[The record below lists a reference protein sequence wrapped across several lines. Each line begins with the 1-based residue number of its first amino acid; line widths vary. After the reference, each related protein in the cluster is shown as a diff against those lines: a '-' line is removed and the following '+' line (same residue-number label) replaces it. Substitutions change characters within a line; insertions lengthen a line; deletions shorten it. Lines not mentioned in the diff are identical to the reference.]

1 MHDAYSIVVLC
12 VNDPHAGMKSIIEKA
27 SPSFKKGQT
36 YWKENSL
43 WSSFLFFR
51 SFKAEMKMFLKRN
64 NPFKVIAPSN
74 QKKNFHSRIW
84 PFILFFCLS
93 SLFNF
98 VLHEGFHEG
107 LWMKINVA
115 KNLNFQC
122 TYRIWKLGKSWQ
134 FPRDLEETF
143 LKCISSLASILWC
156 LLKVQI
162 VVLRGTY
169 VELLRSKYR
178 FSAYTCTL
186 LRREKV
192 AFSGLGISLG
202 PN

>member
-84 PFILFFCLS
+84 PFILFFLS
-93 SLFNF
+93 VFF
-98 VLHEGFHEG
+98 IQF
-107 LWMKINVA
+107 
-115 KNLNFQC
+115 C
-122 TYRIWKLGKSWQ
+122 TSW
-134 FPRDLEETF
+134 
-143 LKCISSLASILWC
+143 
-156 LLKVQI
+156 
-162 VVLRGTY
+162 
-169 VELLRSKYR
+169 R
-178 FSAYTCTL
+178 FSWRPLDENKCCKKL
-186 LRREKV
+186 EFSMHVSHLEVREKL
-192 AFSGLGISLG
+192 AIPKGPRGDFFEMHFEPSLHSLMPLKS
-202 PN
+202 PNCCSKRYICRTITK